1 MQTHKQTG
9 FSLVEL
15 MVVIA
20 IIAILAAVAI
30 PIYSNYKQRAAIIES
45 MNIIGN
51 VKASIQNDI
60 NNNLDISQQTYDTP
74 TGVTVTGSTSGAT
87 IDINLSQTSPQHF
100 TNDNDIIRLS
110 GVVVSGSTFQWTC
123 SHNVNASTLT
133 ASNVP
138 HTCSSTFSAQDLK
151 YYPDLLRNLSKT
163 TSPCKQGISPKEENN
178 NLYLASTKFPFKIL
192 KEWQALD
199 TTPYLSA
206 PLLRG
211 EF

>member
-1 MQTHKQTG
+1 MQTHRQKG

-30 PIYSNYKQRAAIIES
+30 PIYSNYKERAAIIES

-74 TGVTVTGSTSGAT
+74 TGVTVTGTTSSAT

-100 TNDNDIIRLS
+100 TNANDIIRLS
-110 GVVVSGSTFQWTC
+110 GVVSGSTFQWTC

-138 HTCSSTFSAQDLK
+138 HTCSTTFSA
-151 YYPDLLRNLSKT
+151 
-163 TSPCKQGISPKEENN
+163 
-178 NLYLASTKFPFKIL
+178 
-192 KEWQALD
+192 
-199 TTPYLSA
+199 
-206 PLLRG
+206 
-211 EF
+211 

>member
-1 MQTHKQTG
+1 MQTHKQRG

-20 IIAILAAVAI
+20 IIAILAAVAM
-30 PIYSNYKQRAAIIES
+30 PIYSNYKERAAIIES

-74 TGVTVTGSTSGAT
+74 TGVTVTGTTSGAT
-87 IDINLSQTSPQHF
+87 IDINLSQTSPQYF
-100 TNDNDIIRLS
+100 TNANDIIRLS
-110 GVVVSGSTFQWTC
+110 GAVSGSTFQWTC

-138 HTCSSTFSAQDLK
+138 HTCATTFSA
-151 YYPDLLRNLSKT
+151 
-163 TSPCKQGISPKEENN
+163 
-178 NLYLASTKFPFKIL
+178 
-192 KEWQALD
+192 
-199 TTPYLSA
+199 
-206 PLLRG
+206 
-211 EF
+211 

>member
-1 MQTHKQTG
+1 MQTHKQRG

-20 IIAILAAVAI
+20 IIAILAAVAM
-30 PIYSNYKQRAAIIES
+30 PIYSNYKERAAIIES

-74 TGVTVTGSTSGAT
+74 AGVTVTGTTSGAT

-110 GVVVSGSTFQWTC
+110 GVVSGSTFQWTC

-138 HTCSSTFSAQDLK
+138 HTCSSTFSA
-151 YYPDLLRNLSKT
+151 
-163 TSPCKQGISPKEENN
+163 
-178 NLYLASTKFPFKIL
+178 
-192 KEWQALD
+192 
-199 TTPYLSA
+199 
-206 PLLRG
+206 
-211 EF
+211 

>member
-1 MQTHKQTG
+1 MQKQQG

-30 PIYSNYKQRAAIIES
+30 PIYSNHKERASIIES

-60 NNNLDISQQTYDTP
+60 NNNKDISQQTYDLP

-87 IDINLSQTSPQHF
+87 IDINLSQTSPQYF
-100 TNDNDIIRLS
+100 TNDQDIIRLS
-110 GVVVSGSTFQWTC
+110 GVVSSSTFQWTC
-123 SHNVNASTLT
+123 SHNINASTLT

-138 HTCSSTFSAQDLK
+138 HTCATTFVST
-151 YYPDLLRNLSKT
+151 
-163 TSPCKQGISPKEENN
+163 
-178 NLYLASTKFPFKIL
+178 
-192 KEWQALD
+192 
-199 TTPYLSA
+199 
-206 PLLRG
+206 
-211 EF
+211 